1 MIDHLSAPGELE
13 QWSEGCIEALQK
25 GDFTRIRVRNHRHL
39 ILAEYGADDILIDL
53 SKKGAGRVYLHIES
67 TSKEVLR
74 WFKSCVTD
82 AMMNVRP
89 NLNPNAE
96 RSQSSYAQHPQN
108 GSPRSSAQPSGQSA
122 FDQAYSKAQAARR
135 QASQEEQ
142 TAKAPDLD
150 ATRIAPGVYRED
162 PLDLDATRIA
172 QSPFER
178 ARDRQTLTQQAA
190 QDVEIAA
197 DAAYDTDPY
206 ADEVFYDDSPYDDY
220 EDQTADFAPVD
231 YGDETPESATQ
242 YLDYPEEDPYTADDD
257 YADDFDDGYAADDGG
272 VYDDGYADDAG
283 YDPDGAVY
291 DDPYGDPVYENE
303 ADGYDEGSEHEAPQ
317 TLREKW
323 EALTE
328 KTWFLILMLA
338 VFPPLGLYLIWHY
351 MRWTGGRRVL
361 ATAIGV
367 AYFLFVWL
375 GFLGVNT
382 GINRDT
388 FTNLRIQTIQSTG
401 SNVQDT
407 PDTGSDSTDAS
418 DSADTAASDT
428 TNSSDTTA
436 NDNNT
441 VLEQAVTQFNN
452 WVSNLV
458 P

>member
-1 MIDHLSAPGELE
+1 MIENLSAPGELE

-25 GDFTRIRVRNHRHL
+25 GDFTRIRVRNHRRL

-53 SKKGAGRVYLHIES
+53 SKKGSGRVYLHIES

-82 AMMNVRP
+82 AMMSVRP
-89 NLNPNAE
+89 NLNQNAE
-96 RSQSSYAQHPQN
+96 RSQSSYAQHTPNSSPQL
-108 GSPRSSAQPSGQSA
+108 SAQHSGQSA
-122 FDQAYSKAQAARR
+122 FDQAYRKAQAARR
-135 QASQEEQ
+135 QASQAEQ
-142 TAKAPDLD
+142 MAQAPDLD

-178 ARDRQTLTQQAA
+178 ARDQQTLTQQSA
-190 QDVEIAA
+190 QDAEITE
-197 DAAYDTDPY
+197 DAAYDTSPY
-206 ADEVFYDDSPYDDY
+206 ADEAFYDDSVYDDY

-231 YGDETPESATQ
+231 YGDETQESATQ
-242 YLDYPEEDPYTADDD
+242 YLDYPEDEPYTAEND
-257 YADDFDDGYAADDGG
+257 YVDDFDDGYAATDDDDGYADEEGYDPDGG
-272 VYDDGYADDAG
+272 VYDDT
-283 YDPDGAVY
+283 
-291 DDPYGDPVYENE
+291 YGDPAYGNE
-303 ADGYDEGSEHEAPQ
+303 ADGYDDVYEPPQ
-317 TLREKW
+317 TFKEKW

-351 MRWTGGRRVL
+351 RRWTGGRRVL

-367 AYFLFVWL
+367 VYFLFIWL

-382 GINRDT
+382 GINRNT
-388 FTNLRIQTIQSTG
+388 FSNLRSQTSQSTG

-407 PDTGSDSTDAS
+407 PDTSSDSTDTSDSTDA
-418 DSADTAASDT
+418 AASDT

-436 NDNNT
+436 DDNNT